1 MAHSQAV
8 ELPLNTAPAP
18 PTHPPTS
25 VTVPEQGTGAGQP
38 RAAQQAWKGTVR
50 GGRLGRRPPYPR
62 PAGWKA
68 KPAGGH
74 PASALRS
81 PEDTTV
87 HIRAASA
94 GQDLHGAGG
103 GGRTTG
109 SRQAPSRGLAPS
121 GELPRARGGGP
132 ALREDSR
139 GRRTHQDKGRA
150 VPHGRCSARPHKAGT
165 CQLGPGKTPQ
175 RTEWVNQDTPPSERL
190 ALTCRPRGHEG
201 QRVGAV
207 GSPVLGDPPGSAG
220 WRPSTNQH

>member
-1 MAHSQAV
+1 M
-8 ELPLNTAPAP
+8 
-18 PTHPPTS
+18 
-25 VTVPEQGTGAGQP
+25 
-38 RAAQQAWKGTVR
+38 R

-68 KPAGGH
+68 EPAGGH

-121 GELPRARGGGP
+121 GELPRASPERGQQGAQDTPGQRSGCSP
-132 ALREDSR
+132 RQVQCQTSQ
-139 GRRTHQDKGRA
+139 GRHL
-150 VPHGRCSARPHKAGT
+150 SARPG
-165 CQLGPGKTPQ
+165 
-175 RTEWVNQDTPPSERL
+175 EDTPAHGVGQPGHATQREAGPHLPPSGAQKAAGGGRGLARPWGPSRLCRL
-190 ALTCRPRGHEG
+190 A
-201 QRVGAV
+201 A
-207 GSPVLGDPPGSAG
+207 S
-220 WRPSTNQH
+220 N